1 MVLLICLLVST
12 TGLPMS
18 LHAYH
23 VHWKILSVIC
33 LNFGGSSFAD
43 KPNFNAS
50 TLIFLLWLLHSSSS
64 SRILLLSHF
73 SDTTSNSHVRL
84 CNPMDCSLSSSSVHR
99 ILQARILEWT
109 AMPSSR
115 GSLCICI

>member
-1 MVLLICLLVST
+1 MVLLTCLLVST

-23 VHWKILSVIC
+23 IHWKILSVIC
-33 LNFGGSSFAD
+33 LNVGGSLLQI
-43 KPNFNAS
+43 N
-50 TLIFLLWLLHSSSS
+50 LILMSPHLFFLSWLLHSSSS

-109 AMPSSR
+109 AMLFSR
-115 GSLCICI
+115 GSSESRD